1 MIPIQYAKRYFP
13 HDSPITRNHFESHN
27 IPQTRN
33 SIKSNSLLFVHYCH
47 HIKFYGMFWQIFS
60 ALAPHP
66 WRVSSFNC
74 TVCINLL
81 PFIADTHSPDV
92 NELPDNENSIG
103 DTHAAKNRVC
113 EKIGKIIAKK
123 SPLQRYFKHLLSLDI
138 AAVSFINF
146 IASAVQAFLFSV
158 RILCCI
164 NYAIAVELLN
174 QLMRENSRNL
184 HKKWVRIYRGGFK
197 PCEFQTWISRQR

>member
-1 MIPIQYAKRYFP
+1 MFSKTAGDKSWSCSLLECKKYVPYE
-13 HDSPITRNHFESHN
+13 SPITQNHFESQN
-27 IPQTRN
+27 IPGTRN

-60 ALAPHP
+60 LLSPPHP

-74 TVCINLL
+74 TVCMNLL

-103 DTHAAKNRVC
+103 DTRAVENRMC

-123 SPLQRYFKHLLSLDI
+123 SPLERYLKHLLSLDI
-138 AAVSFINF
+138 AAMSFINF
-146 IASAVQAFLFSV
+146 IASAYGHFYFEFEFYVAL
-158 RILCCI
+158 IMW
-164 NYAIAVELLN
+164 LL
-174 QLMRENSRNL
+174 LS
-184 HKKWVRIYRGGFK
+184 
-197 PCEFQTWISRQR
+197 C